1 MNTTKI
7 LTYVF
12 FVVALGLG
20 YFLFN
25 SISSKIAEEE
35 RIALMEA
42 RVIEKL
48 KMIREAQIAFQA
60 VNNRYTNSWDELT
73 SFLDTGSFYI
83 TERTEVII
91 PLSYGADSIYVE
103 IDTLGTILVQDSLF
117 TRDKWPNFDLPTLM
131 FIPGS
136 DGKQFEMWADKI
148 EKSGVMVDVVEV
160 KNIAPVNPIRSEDSD
175 RNDRKPLR
183 FGSKTQVTTSG
194 NWE

>member
-12 FVVALGLG
+12 AVVSVGLAW
-20 YFLFN
+20 FLFS
-25 SISSKIAEEE
+25 SIKTKIDEEE
-35 RIALMEA
+35 RIATIEA

-48 KMIREAQIAFQA
+48 QMIREGQIAFQA
-60 VNNRYTNSWDELT
+60 VNGRYSNSWNELT

-83 TERTEVII
+83 TERKETII
-91 PLSYGADSIYVE
+91 TLDYGADSIYVE
-103 IDTLGTILVQDSLF
+103 VDTLGTVLITDSLF
-117 TRDKWPNFDLPTLM
+117 TEAKWPNFELETLM

-136 DGKQFEMWADKI
+136 SGKQFAMWADKI

-160 KNIAPVNPIRSEDSD
+160 RSTAPVNPARKESNES
-175 RNDRKPLR
+175 NTKKPLR
-183 FGSKTQVTTSG
+183 FGSRTQVTTAG